1 MGNICWAQR
10 NPSVP
15 SEPTRFV
22 LTDSVYKELRQF
34 LADSSGTTLKDTI
47 IIKYD
52 YNKESCW
59 NMLDR
64 QDDAY
69 INGIIR
75 QQQQRIQKERM
86 ARPGI
91 SVFMYREPGNNINKL
106 KKWDP
111 DIQIDR
117 TGNLQKWLFGKRKIC
132 GNSVI
137 VLPDRTVLLFP
148 SDAHFQALQYV
159 VATEK

>member
-10 NPSVP
+10 NPSTS
-15 SEPTRFV
+15 SERTRFV
-22 LTDSVYKELRQF
+22 LTDSVYNELRHF
-34 LADSSGTTLKDTI
+34 LANSSGITLKDTI

-52 YNKESCW
+52 YNRESCW

-69 INGIIR
+69 IKGIIR